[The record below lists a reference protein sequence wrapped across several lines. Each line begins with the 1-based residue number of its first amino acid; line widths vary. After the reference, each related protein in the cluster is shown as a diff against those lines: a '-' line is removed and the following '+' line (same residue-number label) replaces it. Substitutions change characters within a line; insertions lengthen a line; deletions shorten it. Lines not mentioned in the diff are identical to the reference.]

1 MITYRY
7 SRWDGKQDLFQFDE
21 DDIME
26 ELSEHI
32 AEKGDTTAALQS
44 LIQDG
49 LKKRDDVTLPG
60 VKNILEKIK
69 SERRETLGKYNM
81 ESVLDEIK
89 KRLKDITKSELN
101 EINSKL
107 SELSKHKG
115 APTKTESSEDGA
127 DQAKNSEELYNE
139 ISEKK
144 KQLQSMP
151 EDPSQAI
158 SKLHDYT
165 FLNQDAKKDFES
177 LVNSI
182 QSLMPGSSPDGL
194 EDDSLSARD
203 RIQKMNDR
211 LTDKMK
217 SSPSDNGQLPQ
228 NTSGSS
234 GDQGDSSLESIVK
247 GMQQKHSLM
256 QSLMKSMSS
265 EMGGQVQKLL
275 NSTFSDE
282 GSMKEMRQLEANL
295 ESIYP
300 MRQIRKAYPFDGDNE
315 IGLAEAIEVMKKLQ
329 AMEELEVKLKKTQHG
344 YPIDKIDQSKLKEIM
359 GKEISED
366 LAQLKKLANILEA
379 GGYIKQVGGNRF
391 ELTPKGM
398 RKIGHKAL
406 QEIFNFIKPSRIG
419 QHISKKNGQGIED
432 ADGTKRYEFG
442 DPFHLDVNQTILNAI
457 NRTKSG
463 IPVSIDL
470 RDLEIIRTHD
480 LSLSST
486 VILIDL
492 SLSMAMRGN
501 FLASKKVALAMDS
514 LIRSQFPKDNLYIV
528 GFSTYA
534 REIKSEK
541 LALLSWDES
550 DPYTNMQHGLIIS
563 QKLLDR
569 TPGGTKQ
576 IIMISDGEPTAHF
589 EDGQLFVEYP
599 PSSSTIKE
607 TLRQVK
613 RCTTKGTLITT
624 FMLDR
629 SSSLTEFIDQV
640 NKINKG
646 RVFYTSPDRL
656 GQYLLVDYITN
667 RRQVIS

>member
-1 MITYRY
+1 
-7 SRWDGKQDLFQFDE
+7 
-21 DDIME
+21 
-26 ELSEHI
+26 
-32 AEKGDTTAALQS
+32 
-44 LIQDG
+44 
-49 LKKRDDVTLPG
+49 
-60 VKNILEKIK
+60 
-69 SERRETLGKYNM
+69 
-81 ESVLDEIK
+81 
-89 KRLKDITKSELN
+89 
-101 EINSKL
+101 
-107 SELSKHKG
+107 
-115 APTKTESSEDGA
+115 
-127 DQAKNSEELYNE
+127 
-139 ISEKK
+139 
-144 KQLQSMP
+144 MP
-151 EDPSQAI
+151 
-158 SKLHDYT
+158 
-165 FLNQDAKKDFES
+165 
-177 LVNSI
+177 
-182 QSLMPGSSPDGL
+182 SSPADDL
-194 EDDSLSARD
+194 EDTPLSLKD
-203 RIQKMNDR
+203 RIQKMHDR

-217 SSPSDNGQLPQ
+217 SPHIDNGQSPQ

-234 GDQGDSSLESIVK
+234 GDQDDSSLESIVK

-265 EMGGQVQKLL
+265 DMGAQVQKLL

-282 GSMKEMRQLEANL
+282 GSMKEMRQLEASL

-300 MRQIRKAYPFDGDNE
+300 MRQVRKSYPFDGDKE
-315 IGLAEAIEVMKKLQ
+315 IGLEDAIEVMKKLQ
-329 AMEELEVKLKKTQHG
+329 AMEELELKLKKTQHG
-344 YPIDKIDQSKLKEIM
+344 YPIHEIDQSKLKEIM

-379 GGYIKQVGGNRF
+379 GGYIKQVGNRF

-406 QEIFNFIKPSRIG
+406 HEIFNLIKPSRIG

-432 ADGTKRYEFG
+432 ADGTKKYEFG
-442 DPFHLDVNQTILNAI
+442 DQFRLDINQTILNAI

-470 RDLEIIRTHD
+470 KDLEVIRTYD

-486 VILIDL
+486 VVLLDL
-492 SLSMAMRGN
+492 SLSMATRGN

-514 LIRSQFPKDNLYIV
+514 LMRSQFPRDNLYIV

-550 DPYTNMQHGLIIS
+550 DPYTNMQHGLMIS

-589 EDGQLFVEYP
+589 QDGELILEYP
-599 PSSSTIKE
+599 PSTSTIEE
-607 TLRQVK
+607 TLREVK
-613 RCTTKGTLITT
+613 RCTVKGTKITT

-629 SSSLTEFIDQV
+629 TSSLIEFIGQV

-646 RVFYTSPDRL
+646 RVFYTSPDKL
-656 GQYLLVDYITN
+656 GQYLMVDYITN

>member
-32 AEKGDTTAALQS
+32 ATKGDTTTALQS

-49 LKKRDDVTLPG
+49 LKKRDEAELPG
-60 VKNILEKIK
+60 VKDILEKIK
-69 SERRETLGKYNM
+69 SERNETLGKYNM

-89 KRLKDITKSELN
+89 KRLKDIAKSELS

-107 SELSKHKG
+107 SELSKHEG
-115 APTKTESSEDGA
+115 APTKTESSKDGVDKA
-127 DQAKNSEELYNE
+127 DNSEELYNE
-139 ISEKK
+139 TYEKK
-144 KQLQSMP
+144 KQIQNMP
-151 EDPSQAI
+151 EDPSQAV
-158 SKLHDYT
+158 SKLQAYS
-165 FLNQDAKKDFES
+165 FLNQDAKKDFDS

-182 QSLMPGSSPDGL
+182 QDLMPNSSKDDL
-194 EDDSLSARD
+194 EDASLSARD
-203 RIQKMNDR
+203 RMQKMNDR
-211 LTDKMK
+211 LTDEMK
-217 SSPSDNGQLPQ
+217 SSPADNGQLPQ

-234 GDQGDSSLESIVK
+234 GDQGDSSLQSIVK

-265 EMGGQVQKLL
+265 EMGTQVQKLL

-300 MRQIRKAYPFDGDNE
+300 MRQVRKSYPFDGDKE
-315 IGLAEAIEVMKKLQ
+315 IGLEDAIEVMKKLQ
-329 AMEELEVKLKKTQHG
+329 AMEELELKLKKTQHG
-344 YPIDKIDQSKLKEIM
+344 YPLHKIDQSKLKEIM

-379 GGYIKQVGGNRF
+379 GGYIKQVGNRF

-406 QEIFNFIKPSRIG
+406 QEIFNFIKPGRTG

-442 DPFHLDVNQTILNAI
+442 DQFHLDINQTILNAI

-470 RDLEIIRTHD
+470 KDLEVIRTYD

-486 VILIDL
+486 VVLIDL

-514 LIRSQFPKDNLYIV
+514 LIRSQFPRDNLYIV

-534 REIKSEK
+534 REIKSAK

-550 DPYTNMQHGLIIS
+550 DPYTNMQHGLMIS

-589 EDGQLFVEYP
+589 QDGELILEYP
-599 PSSSTIKE
+599 PSNSTIEE
-607 TLRQVK
+607 TLREVK

-629 SSSLTEFIDQV
+629 TSSLIEFIDQV

-656 GQYLLVDYITN
+656 GQYLMVDYITN